1 MTERNYTTDH
11 SYQGAVQALKTHLGN
26 QWQGTEADGRD
37 EMLDILTEHMG
48 YSRSEASDA
57 IDAMIASGS
66 IRYHIGDHIDDDL
79 TDDSEIAAEVPAVP
93 VTNLGTGAPL
103 PVPVVPLA
111 GHWDIGEGVIES
123 STRKGQVTP
132 S

>member
-1 MTERNYTTDH
+1 MTERSYTTEH
-11 SYQGAVQALKTHLGN
+11 SYQDAVQALRTHLGN

-37 EMLDILTEHMG
+37 EMLDILIEHMG
-48 YSRSEASDA
+48 YSRGEANDA

-66 IRYHIGDHIDDDL
+66 IRYHTSAH
-79 TDDSEIAAEVPAVP
+79 TDDEIAADVPAVP
-93 VTNLGTGAPL
+93 AATPGTGTPL
-103 PVPVVPLA
+103 PVPVAPLA